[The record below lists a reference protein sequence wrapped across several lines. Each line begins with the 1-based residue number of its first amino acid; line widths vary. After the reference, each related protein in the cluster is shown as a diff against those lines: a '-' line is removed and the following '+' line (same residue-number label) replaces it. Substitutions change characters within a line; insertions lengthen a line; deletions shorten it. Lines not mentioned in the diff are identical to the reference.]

1 MRRRVL
7 GVGILLAVSAALFIG
22 IRGSFAVQVSTTN
35 RFKTVQIQVTE
46 YIWELVSNRDGHV
59 VCQIIVDH
67 PNRPTYD
74 ETLQVCG
81 SAIFPQ
87 APTPTPYG
95 TPAATST
102 PIPATPQAP
111 AATSAPFDLAN
122 YFAGVAFRFVT
133 TQSIDRT
140 VKVPL
145 PEIITSLT
153 VPPNQHGPFYI
164 VAAAYEPIYG
174 ERITGINGTING
186 APFTCSGARCLIP
199 ITTDSAVEYWATS
212 SYGDESRHTQATLRL
227 NTSDHTTTLELTS
240 LIPLAF
246 FQDACAVAWGTPLV
260 DLPSWASFPPS
271 PDELNTMKPYQ
282 YLAGQLLY
290 TGQVKAPEC
299 PGGGLITG
307 TGPNA
312 CGLNKA
318 SQAVIDWQNQFD
330 VDIWSASRTV
340 GIPPKLIKTMIE
352 QESQFW
358 PANSRRALY
367 EYGLGQVS
375 PSGADTALRWDND
388 LFMSI
393 CNGLLYD
400 CSKTYSQL
408 PSWLQATVSG
418 GLMRTLNTE
427 CPTCPSGFDVAKV
440 HDSIPTLARTV
451 RANCYQTKYLMSQRA
466 GKPSYEDLWKFTF
479 VLYHS
484 GYDCL
489 AKGIDITLFNDQPAD
504 WAHVSENLG
513 DCPGAKDYVN
523 NFWKSLTS
531 FDQFRL
537 KQTQTPV
544 QAVFAAP
551 PAAAT
556 QAPTATPA
564 VAKSHLRVT
573 VYVDA
578 NGNNRPD
585 AGEYVSGVHVQ
596 VNFPDGHIVNTSTV
610 NGAAVVDLTGR
621 PINEEL
627 LVSLPELYRS
637 QLVNVSSTGEVQVT
651 FRLEQPVVPPA
662 LP

>member
-1 MRRRVL
+1 MRRRAL
-7 GVGILLAVSAALFIG
+7 IIAGLLAVVAALFFG
-22 IRGSFAVQVSTTN
+22 TRESRAVQVSGTN
-35 RFKTVQIQVTE
+35 RYKTIHIRVTE
-46 YIWELVSNRDGHV
+46 YVWSLVSNQTGQV

-81 SAIFPQ
+81 SQIFPQ

-95 TPAATST
+95 TPAAPTST
-102 PIPATPQAP
+102 PSPATTPE
-111 AATSAPFDLAN
+111 ATAKPFDLAE
-122 YFAGVAFRFVT
+122 YFMGVAFRFEN
-133 TQSIDRT
+133 TQEIDRT

-145 PEIITSLT
+145 PEIITNLT
-153 VPPNQHGPFYI
+153 VPPGQTSNFYV

-174 ERITGINGTING
+174 ERITAITGTVNGN
-186 APFTCSGARCLIP
+186 AFTCQAARCLIP
-199 ITTDSAVEYWATS
+199 ISTDSTVEFWAVS
-212 SYGDESRHTQATLRL
+212 SFGDESRHSQATLRL
-227 NTSDHTTTLELTS
+227 NTSDHTTTLELSS

-246 FQDACAVAWGTPLV
+246 FQDACAISWGTPLAN
-260 DLPSWASFPPS
+260 LPTWASFPPS

-299 PGGGLITG
+299 PGGGLISG

-312 CGLNKA
+312 CGLEKTT
-318 SQAVIDWQNQFD
+318 QAVIDWQNQFD

-340 GIPPKLIKTMIE
+340 GIPPRLIKTMIE

-367 EYGLGQVS
+367 EYGLGQIS
-375 PSGADTALRWDND
+375 PSGADTALRWDPD
-388 LFMSI
+388 LFNSV

-400 CSKTYSQL
+400 CSKVYSQL
-408 PSWLQATVSG
+408 PTWLQATVSG
-418 GLMRTLNTE
+418 GLMNSLNTE
-427 CPTCPSGFDVAKV
+427 CPTCPTGFDLEKV
-440 HDSIPTLARTV
+440 HNSIPVLARTV

-466 GKPSYEDLWKFTF
+466 GKPTYEDLWKFTF

-489 AKGIDITLFNDQPAD
+489 ARAIDITLYNDQPVD
-504 WAHVSENLG
+504 WEHVSANLG
-513 DCPGAKDYVN
+513 DCPGAQEYVN
-523 NFWKSLTS
+523 NFWTSLTN
-531 FDQFRL
+531 FDKYRL
-537 KQTQTPV
+537 IKTQTPV
-544 QAVFAAP
+544 PAVFASP
-551 PAAAT
+551 PASGT

-564 VAKSHLRVT
+564 LAKSRLHVL

-578 NGNNRPD
+578 NQNNIPD
-585 AGEYVSGVHVQ
+585 SGEYVNGVHVQ
-596 VNFPDGHIVNTSTV
+596 VSFPDGHIVNGNTV
-610 NGAAVVDLTGR
+610 NGTVNVDLTGR
-621 PINEEL
+621 PIDEEL

-637 QLVNVSSTGEVQVT
+637 QLVNVTSSGEVLAT
-651 FRLEQPVVPPA
+651 FRLEQPVVPPV

>member
-1 MRRRVL
+1 MRRRILIMAGFLALVAVL
-7 GVGILLAVSAALFIG
+7 FFGTRES
-22 IRGSFAVQVSTTN
+22 RAVQVSSTN
-35 RFKTVQIQVTE
+35 RYKTVRIRVTE
-46 YIWELVSNRDGHV
+46 YVWSLVSNQTGQV

-74 ETLQVCG
+74 ETLQICG
-81 SAIFPQ
+81 TQIFPQ

-95 TPAATST
+95 TPAAPTST
-102 PIPATPQAP
+102 PSAATTPQAT
-111 AATSAPFDLAN
+111 AKPFDLAE
-122 YFAGVAFRFVT
+122 YFMGVAFRFEN
-133 TQSIDRT
+133 TQEIDRT

-145 PEIITSLT
+145 PEIITNLT
-153 VPPNQHGPFYI
+153 VPPGQTGNFYV

-174 ERITGINGTING
+174 ERITAITGAVNGN
-186 APFTCSGARCLIP
+186 PFTCQAARCLIP
-199 ITTDSAVEYWATS
+199 IATDSTVEFWAVS
-212 SYGDESRHTQATLRL
+212 SFGDESRHSQATLRL
-227 NTSDHTTTLELTS
+227 NTSDHTTVLELSS

-246 FQDACAVAWGTPLV
+246 FQDACAISWGTPLV
-260 DLPSWASFPPS
+260 NMPTWASFPPS

-299 PGGGLITG
+299 PGGGLISG

-312 CGLNKA
+312 CGLEKT
-318 SQAVIDWQNQFD
+318 SQAVIEWQNQFD
-330 VDIWSASRTV
+330 VDIWSAARTV
-340 GIPPKLIKTMIE
+340 GIPPRLIKTMIE

-367 EYGLGQVS
+367 EYGLGQIS
-375 PSGADTALRWDND
+375 PSGADTALRWDAD
-388 LFMSI
+388 LFNSV

-400 CSKTYSQL
+400 CSKVYSQL

-418 GLMRTLNTE
+418 GLMNSLNTE
-427 CPTCPSGFDVAKV
+427 CPTCPTGFDLEKV
-440 HDSIPTLARTV
+440 HNSIPVLARTV

-466 GKPSYEDLWKFTF
+466 GKPTYEDLWKFTF

-489 AKGIDITLFNDQPAD
+489 ARGIDITLFNDQPAD
-504 WAHVSENLG
+504 WEHVSANLG
-513 DCPGAKDYVN
+513 DCPGAKEYVN
-523 NFWKSLTS
+523 NFWTSLSS
-531 FDQFRL
+531 FDKYRL
-537 KQTQTPV
+537 NKTQTPV
-544 QAVFAAP
+544 PAVFASTPAP
-551 PAAAT
+551 AT

-564 VAKSHLRVT
+564 LAKSHLRVV

-578 NGNNRPD
+578 NQNNTPD
-585 AGEYVSGVHVQ
+585 PGEYVSGVHVQ
-596 VNFPDGHIVNTSTV
+596 ISFPDGHIVNANTV
-610 NGAAVVDLTGR
+610 NGVVDVDLTGR

-637 QLVNVSSTGEVQVT
+637 QLVNVTSSGEVLAT
-651 FRLEQPVVPPA
+651 FRLEQPVVPPV